1 ALVRGLAIR
10 HDQRT
15 PTPASLLDE
24 LSGAAAPR
32 RRYSGDEVEEIVRRA
47 SEIEATSPTAGGALT
62 IGGVEA
68 LAAEVGIAP
77 EVVRAAASSLG
88 PTAGA
93 TAAAP
98 EPVRA
103 NPWIGGPTRIAIERI
118 VDGELPDTE
127 YSVMVDETRRV
138 LRNVGQV
145 SQLGRSFSWSASP
158 GATERSLEIV
168 VSVRGGRTRITIQ
181 ENLRPLVGQMFGGIG
196 GGMGGG
202 GMGPIIGILI
212 GGLNLTPLILV
223 GVVPLWLA
231 TTYATARTAYG
242 RTTRRRVRE
251 LEGLADRLAN
261 LARELI
267 PVRAAVRGAAPR
279 LAP

>member
-1 ALVRGLAIR
+1 VRGLAIR
-10 HDQRT
+10 LDRRT
-15 PTPASLLDE
+15 PTPAALIAE
-24 LSGAAAPR
+24 LTGAASPR

-77 EVVRAAASSLG
+77 EMVRAAAQAVR
-88 PTAGA
+88 PPAGA

-98 EPVRA
+98 EPVRP
-103 NPWIGGPTRIAIERI
+103 NPWIGGPTTIAIERI
-118 VDGELPDTE
+118 VDGELPDSE
-127 YSVMVDETRRV
+127 YSVMVDETRRT

-145 SQLGRSFSWSASP
+145 SQLGRSFSWVATP
-158 GATERSLEIV
+158 GATSRTLEIV
-168 VSVRGGRTRITIQ
+168 VSVRAGRTRITIQ
-181 ENLRPLVGQMFGGIG
+181 ESLAPLIGQMFGGIG

-212 GGLNLTPLILV
+212 GGLSLNPIILV
-223 GVVPLWLA
+223 GVIPLWLA
-231 TTYATARTAYG
+231 TTYATARTAYS
-242 RTTRRRVRE
+242 RATRRRVRE

-261 LARELI
+261 LAREL
-267 PVRAAVRGAAPR
+267 VRST
-279 LAP
+279 